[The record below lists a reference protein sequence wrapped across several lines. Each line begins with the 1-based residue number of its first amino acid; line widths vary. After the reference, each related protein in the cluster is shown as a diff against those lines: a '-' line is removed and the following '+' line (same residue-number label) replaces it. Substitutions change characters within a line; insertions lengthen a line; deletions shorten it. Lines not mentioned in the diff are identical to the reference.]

1 MGHDSLAHQ
10 DVIKD
15 AFIQQNLAFVRL
27 HCRKPSAEIMAIDDL
42 AELRVD
48 VLLDCDVF
56 LDEFMNAGDAE
67 P

>member
-27 HCRKPSAEIMAIDDL
+27 HCRKPPAEIMAIDDL

-48 VLLDCDVF
+48 VLLERDVF